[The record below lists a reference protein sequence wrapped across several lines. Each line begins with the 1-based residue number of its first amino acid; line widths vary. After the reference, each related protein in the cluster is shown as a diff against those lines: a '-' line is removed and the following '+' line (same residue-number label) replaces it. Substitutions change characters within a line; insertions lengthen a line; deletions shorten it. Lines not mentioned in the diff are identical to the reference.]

1 MARGEGRTVSKAEPA
16 ADVAPPITRTVAR
29 LMSLIGGLRGPGYR
43 LRLGA
48 SLVLTLFSK
57 ILAVVSPL
65 VLADGINALSEGRG
79 AGALPAFIGFAGFWA
94 ALRLASTAG
103 PQVRDAI
110 FQPISEEAQRRA
122 GTRVFTH
129 VHSLSVRFHQSK
141 RTGAVYRTIERGVR
155 AIDFLLRFLAFNIAP
170 TVIELLLAAGVLGFK
185 YGWQF
190 SLIAGATVFIYAWI
204 TFGITEWRLQHR
216 REMNEAD
223 TEAAGRAVDSLLNFE
238 TVKSFAAEGRESER
252 YDRALA
258 SYASAAVRA
267 YNSLVLLNILQSVI
281 MTVGLLGMVLA
292 AGWLVASGP
301 MGPGDITA
309 VILIMT
315 NLYAPL
321 NILGFAYREIKQ
333 TSIDMEKMFTLLD
346 EEPDVADAPDAAALK
361 PARGEVSFENV
372 SFAHEGRDVGLD
384 GVSFVA
390 PAGKTTAIVGPS
402 GAGKSTVLKLLF
414 RFYDPSGGRVSIDG
428 QDLRGVTQASL
439 RGTLGLVPQD
449 VVLFND
455 TIRYN
460 IGYGNPNATQQE
472 LDEVIRVL
480 RGDHLAF
487 ARLEKLVSNR
497 EIELNEKQQG
507 LMWKLKNPEQRERFL
522 NISAANPDAE
532 KSTKFPTRKI
542 GIALMVA
549 VALIIF
555 YVSRSAIYCLVFNYG
570 HCPEQSK
577 PEPPKPEPPK
587 PEPPKP
593 EPPKPEPLMPKPL
606 RPKPQKFKRQK
617 CSELWR
623 QCNAQISRCAAW
635 KKNCAD
641 APSLTA
647 LPAPDDA
654 SAKIKSMLAELVTI
668 QSIGSQ
674 DSRSLAPIQALPRM
688 IRNVAAILRKGNR
701 KDAIELCGKLI
712 TRFDGYMRKSSFS
725 LSEEK
730 TIEPSC
736 EILMQVDHATIDVLL
751 TACGKANYY
760 YNKHK
765 DALTAKCQQY
775 QSVFP
780 P

>member
-1 MARGEGRTVSKAEPA
+1 MARGEGRMVSKAEPA

-29 LMSLIGGLRGPGYR
+29 LMGLIGGLTAPGYR
-43 LRLGA
+43 VRLVA
-48 SLVLTLFSK
+48 SFVLTLLSK

-65 VLADGINALSEGRG
+65 VLADGINALSQGRA

-122 GTRVFTH
+122 GTRVFSH

-238 TVKSFAAEGRESER
+238 TVKSFAAESRESER

-346 EEPDVADAPDAAALK
+346 EEPDVADAPNATALK
-361 PARGEVSFENV
+361 PARGEVVFDNV
-372 SFAHEGRDVGLD
+372 SFAHEGRDVGLG
-384 GVSFVA
+384 GVSFIA

-414 RFYDPSGGRVSIDG
+414 RFYDPSSGKVSIDG
-428 QDLRGVTQASL
+428 QDLRSVTQASL
-439 RGTLGLVPQD
+439 RRTLGLVPQD

-460 IGYGNPNATQQE
+460 IGYGNPDASQHDLEEAARSAQLLHFIESLPQGWET
-472 LDEVIRVL
+472 RVGE
-480 RGDHLAF
+480 RGL
-487 ARLEKLVSNR
+487 KLSGG
-497 EIELNEKQQG
+497 EKQRVG
-507 LMWKLKNPEQRERFL
+507 IARVVLKNPTILILDEATSSLDSATEAEVQDALEAASRGRTTLVVAHRLSTIANSDQIVVLDAGRIVERGTHAQL
-522 NISAANPDAE
+522 
-532 KSTKFPTRKI
+532 
-542 GIALMVA
+542 IALDGLYA
-549 VALIIF
+549 SLWKHQAEE
-555 YVSRSAIYCLVFNYG
+555 
-570 HCPEQSK
+570 PE
-577 PEPPKPEPPK
+577 
-587 PEPPKP
+587 
-593 EPPKPEPLMPKPL
+593 
-606 RPKPQKFKRQK
+606 
-617 CSELWR
+617 
-623 QCNAQISRCAAW
+623 
-635 KKNCAD
+635 
-641 APSLTA
+641 T
-647 LPAPDDA
+647 
-654 SAKIKSMLAELVTI
+654 
-668 QSIGSQ
+668 
-674 DSRSLAPIQALPRM
+674 
-688 IRNVAAILRKGNR
+688 VAA
-701 KDAIELCGKLI
+701 E
-712 TRFDGYMRKSSFS
+712 
-725 LSEEK
+725 
-730 TIEPSC
+730 
-736 EILMQVDHATIDVLL
+736 
-751 TACGKANYY
+751 
-760 YNKHK
+760 
-765 DALTAKCQQY
+765 
-775 QSVFP
+775 
-780 P
+780 